1 MIGHD
6 GLLPQF
12 LQIAEILILPNG
24 SIVFV
29 GNKLGTV
36 RHIEHLCSYEI
47 LVCNEELISSYEA
60 LIDHHPLLLHRV
72 KVGGIE
78 TLVVRMRYDLADAV

>member
-47 LVCNEELISSYEA
+47 LVRNEELISSYEA
-60 LIDHHPLLLHRV
+60 LIDHHLYYSTELRLEVLRHLL
-72 KVGGIE
+72 
-78 TLVVRMRYDLADAV
+78 

>member
-36 RHIEHLCSYEI
+36 RDIEHLSSYEI
-47 LVCNEELISSYEA
+47 LVRNEELISSYEA